1 VFAVHTQGKVTSLL
15 GRFGRACCLQHSLSL
30 HSVQVDAT
38 QHDEVCQ
45 LKLGAITAVLLK
57 TITGIW
63 GLIPL
68 LCVKVVHLV
77 DRTDLFKISNIV

>member
-15 GRFGRACCLQHSLSL
+15 RRFGRACCFQHSRSL

-38 QHDEVCQ
+38 QHDEVCL
-45 LKLGAITAVLLK
+45 LKLEAITAVLMK

-63 GLIPL
+63 SSVPL
-68 LCVKVVHLV
+68 FCVKIVNLV
-77 DRTDLFKISNIV
+77 DRTDLFKISNLV